1 MNDLIESL
9 NDEEWMRYAIAL
21 AARAEAAG
29 EVPVGAVIV
38 SDNRVVGEGWN
49 QPISAADPTAHAEIV
64 ALRMASQAANNYRL
78 PGCTLYVTLEPCTMC
93 VGALVHARIERL
105 VYGTTEPKAGA
116 VESQAV
122 LLASP
127 YFNHR
132 ISHVGGVLAS
142 ECQHQLSYFFQQ
154 RRKQHK
160 ALKQQNKNA
169 VESDGIDETKSGID

>member
-1 MNDLIESL
+1 MNDVIESP
-9 NDEEWMRYAIAL
+9 NDEQWMRYAMTL
-21 AARAEAAG
+21 AARAEDAG

-38 SDNRVVGEGWN
+38 KNSLIVGEGWN
-49 QPISAADPTAHAEIV
+49 QPISATDPTAHAEII

-93 VGALVHARIERL
+93 VGALVHSRIERL

-122 LLASP
+122 LLTSP

-132 ISHVGGVLAS
+132 IDYVGGVLAS
-142 ECQHQLSYFFQQ
+142 ECQHQLSHFFQQ
-154 RRKQHK
+154 RRKQLK

-169 VESDGIDETKSGID
+169 VKDDGING